1 VPPKRQRDILKA
13 AGRGQIDIL
22 IGTHRLLS
30 GDVSLPNPGLLVLD
44 EEQRFGVRHKEKLKL
59 LKKNVDVLALTA
71 TPIPR
76 TLQLS
81 MSGIRDL
88 SIIETAPLE
97 RKPVA
102 TAILHRD
109 DAVLRDMLEREL
121 AREGQVF
128 WVHNR
133 VQGLERVVEYVRRL
147 VPQARLAMAHGQM
160 AEGALEGNMRKFW
173 HGEVDVLVCTSIV
186 ESGLDFPRAN
196 TLVVDQAQLFG
207 LGQLYQLR
215 GRVGRSDRQAYA
227 IFLLPSEE
235 RLSEVARE
243 RLRIILELDYLGAGF
258 QIAME
263 DLRLRGAGNIL
274 GEVQSGHM
282 SRVGLELF
290 LEMLEEAV
298 TRLKGGGPP
307 PSAET
312 ELQIH
317 VPAHIP
323 EAYVA
328 DAKERLRC
336 YKSLASA
343 VDGRRREEI
352 TLELRDRFGPLPPEV
367 ENFLSVL
374 DMKAFFTSLHVREA
388 ALYPD
393 RARLIWAEGQRAV
406 SAAHLVALVAEK
418 KGARLV
424 PPATLEY
431 PLDVEGSVPQRL
443 SALRTALETVRIAE
457 NPSVSSP

>member
-1 VPPKRQRDILKA
+1 
-13 AGRGQIDIL
+13 
-22 IGTHRLLS
+22 
-30 GDVSLPNPGLLVLD
+30 
-44 EEQRFGVRHKEKLKL
+44 
-59 LKKNVDVLALTA
+59 
-71 TPIPR
+71 
-76 TLQLS
+76 
-81 MSGIRDL
+81 
-88 SIIETAPLE
+88 
-97 RKPVA
+97 
-102 TAILHRD
+102 
-109 DAVLRDMLEREL
+109 
-121 AREGQVF
+121 
-128 WVHNR
+128 
-133 VQGLERVVEYVRRL
+133 
-147 VPQARLAMAHGQM
+147 
-160 AEGALEGNMRKFW
+160 
-173 HGEVDVLVCTSIV
+173 
-186 ESGLDFPRAN
+186 
-196 TLVVDQAQLFG
+196 VDQAQLFG

-235 RLSEVARE
+235 RLSEIARE

-258 QIAME
+258 QVAME

-307 PSAET
+307 LPAET
-312 ELQIH
+312 ELHLH

-323 EAYVA
+323 ESYVA

-343 VDGRRREEI
+343 VDGQRREEI
-352 TLELRDRFGPLPPEV
+352 VLELRDRFGPLPQEV

-374 DMKAFFTSLHVREA
+374 DMKAFFTGLHVREA

-406 SAAHLVALVAEK
+406 SAAHLVALIKKK

-431 PLDVEGSVPQRL
+431 PLDVEASVPQRL
-443 SALRTALETVRIAE
+443 SALRATLETARVAE
-457 NPSVSSP
+457 NPSVYKL

>member
-1 VPPKRQRDILKA
+1 
-13 AGRGQIDIL
+13 
-22 IGTHRLLS
+22 
-30 GDVSLPNPGLLVLD
+30 
-44 EEQRFGVRHKEKLKL
+44 
-59 LKKNVDVLALTA
+59 
-71 TPIPR
+71 
-76 TLQLS
+76 

-88 SIIETAPLE
+88 SIIETAPPE

-102 TAILHRD
+102 TAMLHRD
-109 DAVLRDMLEREL
+109 DAVLRDILEREL

-133 VQGLERVVEYVRRL
+133 VQGLERVAEYVRGLAPR
-147 VPQARLAMAHGQM
+147 ARLAVAHGRM
-160 AEGALEGNMRKFW
+160 AEGALEENMRKFW

-227 IFLLPSEE
+227 VFLLPSEE
-235 RLSEVARE
+235 RLSEIARE

-298 TRLKGGGPP
+298 TRLKGGGTPP
-307 PSAET
+307 PAET

-323 EAYVA
+323 ETYVA

-343 VDGRRREEI
+343 VDGQRREEI
-352 TLELRDRFGPLPPEV
+352 TLELRDRFGPLPQEV

-374 DMKAFFTSLHVREA
+374 DMKAFLACMHVREA

-393 RARLIWAEGQRAV
+393 RARLTWAEGQRAV
-406 SAAHLVALVAEK
+406 SAVHLVALVAGK

-431 PLDVEGSVPQRL
+431 PLDVDASVPQRL
-443 SALRTALETVRIAE
+443 SALRATLETVRIAQS
-457 NPSVSSP
+457 PSVI